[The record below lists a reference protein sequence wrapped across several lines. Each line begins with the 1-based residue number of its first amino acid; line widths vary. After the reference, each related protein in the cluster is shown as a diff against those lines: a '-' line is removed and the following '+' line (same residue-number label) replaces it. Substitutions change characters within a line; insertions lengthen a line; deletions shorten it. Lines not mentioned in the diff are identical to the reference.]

1 MKRSLP
7 IFVFD
12 PFTSEMSL
20 NAVWSMMYF
29 EKNYGEDSEYYNEE
43 ERKDFMIKMYIN
55 SPGGYVHDLMAVIDT
70 MNNIKMPVE
79 TYCIGQAS
87 SCGAVLLSNGA
98 KGKRFI
104 GKNSSV
110 LLHQVSA
117 VAFGHIKDMDIAV
130 TQAKAVNENIIRIL
144 AKNTKKS
151 KTQIKEDLDRDLYLN
166 AKEALEY
173 GIVDTILED
182 NTNELKAMNE
192 RLDKKVFLIG
202 ETLETKAE
210 NCVLEKKELPFEVKS
225 VKENENEYV
234 LEGYAAA
241 FNNVDL
247 VNDIIHPGAFART
260 LKTSTLLSKPEDRV
274 FLCAHKADELPIGK
288 ASLSEDEYGLRVK
301 AILPKDDVFVS
312 GRVIPQLRVGS
323 IQRMSIGYKAM
334 EKYFKGGN
342 RNLTD
347 LELYEVSIAPIAAN
361 GKANIE
367 SVKSLLKNS
376 NLESITDVSRF
387 LKEKGLTKSEVDDV
401 VYNLKTI
408 LTCNAEEE
416 DPWNAEKVNTVLDN
430 ILENLKVANTT
441 IKGEE

>member
-1 MKRSLP
+1 MKKSLP

-20 NAVWSMMYF
+20 NAVWGMLYY
-29 EKNYGEDSEYYNEE
+29 EKNYGEESEWYTEE
-43 ERKDFMIKMYIN
+43 ERKDFVIKMYIN
-55 SPGGYVHDLMAVIDT
+55 SPGGYVTDLMAIIDT
-70 MNNIKMPVE
+70 MNNVKMPVE

-87 SCGAVLLSNGA
+87 SCAAVLLSNGS

-117 VAFGHIKDMDIAV
+117 AAFGHIKDVDIAV
-130 TQAKAVNENIIRIL
+130 KQAKALNEQIISIL

-173 GIVDTILED
+173 GIVDVILED
-182 NTNELKAMNE
+182 NTNELKAMNKD
-192 RLDKKVFLIG
+192 LDKKAFLIG
-202 ETLETKAE
+202 ETIEVKAQSCE
-210 NCVLEKKELPFEVKS
+210 LEKKELSFEVKS
-225 VKENENEYV
+225 VKEKDNEYV

-241 FNNVDL
+241 FSNVDL

-260 LKTSTLLSKPEDRV
+260 LKTSNLMSNSNDRV
-274 FLCAHKADELPIGK
+274 FLCSHNTEELPIGK
-288 ASLSEDEYGLRVK
+288 ATLTEDNYGLKVI
-301 AILPKDDVFVS
+301 AVLPKDDTFVS

-323 IQRMSIGYKAM
+323 IQKMSMGYKAI
-334 EKYFKGGN
+334 EKYFKGGT

-347 LELYEVSIAPIAAN
+347 IELYEVSIVPIAAN

-367 SVKSLLKNS
+367 SVKSALNNS

-416 DPWNAEKVNTVLDN
+416 NPWNAEKVNTVLDN